1 MNENGTTTI
10 VEKDSHRGSWDAL
23 WAAGGFAAGWFAGRN
38 GNCNN
43 NCNNGCG
50 GCGGCGAAPV
60 ASAAAASAYYNEGIM
75 AGENRA
81 GLNYVAQAVTN
92 GNQEMRNGFAQMNA
106 QFTNILDR
114 EYQKV
119 LAENTSLK
127 SNNAL
132 CAALGPVTNSITS
145 LTGTVNCIRDAFN
158 PGYVRS
164 VPLCQSGCSTCQ

>member
-1 MNENGTTTI
+1 MNEMGSTTI
-10 VEKDSHRGSWDAL
+10 VEKEGHGSWNAL
-23 WAAGGFAAGWFAGRN
+23 WALGGFAAGYLVN
-38 GNCNN
+38 GGKFGN
-43 NCNNGCG
+43 G
-50 GCGGCGAAPV
+50 GCGCNSGCSPAPV

-92 GNQEMRNGFAQMNA
+92 GNQEMREGFAQMNA

-114 EYQKV
+114 EYQRV

-132 CAALGPVTNSITS
+132 CAAMSPLTNSITS
-145 LTGTVNCIRDAFN
+145 LTGTVNCIRDAFT

-164 VPLCQSGCSTCQ
+164 VPLCPSSCGCNSTVS

>member
-10 VEKDSHRGSWDAL
+10 VEKDGHRGSWDAL

-43 NCNNGCG
+43 NCNGCNNGCG
-50 GCGGCGAAPV
+50 CNGGGYGPYG
-60 ASAAAASAYYNEGIM
+60 AAAATAIYQQGIM
-75 AGENRA
+75 EGKNTAGID
-81 GLNYVAQAVTN
+81 YIAQSNSMTA
-92 GNQEMRNGFAQMNA
+92 QEMRNGFAQMNA

-119 LAENTSLK
+119 LSENNSLK

-132 CAALGPVTNSITS
+132 CASLGPITNTLVGLSNQVGCLQRALGNSFVYSKDIC
-145 LTGTVNCIRDAFN
+145 GNCGN
-158 PGYVRS
+158 
-164 VPLCQSGCSTCQ
+164 